1 DGIRDFHVTGV
12 QTCALP
18 IYIERDSGVI
28 GRLERS
34 FSDDPE
40 TVAQHAREVVKAH
53 LANGVIPVL
62 KHFPGHGSAR
72 NDSHKG
78 LTDVTD
84 KIGRASWRERGT
96 VANV

>member
-1 DGIRDFHVTGV
+1 LNFAPVVD
-12 QTCALP
+12 LN
-18 IYIERDSGVI
+18 IERESGVI

-34 FSDDPE
+34 FSDNPE
-40 TVAQHAREVVKAH
+40 IVTQQAQAVIKAH
-53 LANGVIPVL
+53 LASGVIPVL

-84 KIGRASWRERGT
+84 TW
-96 VANV
+96 